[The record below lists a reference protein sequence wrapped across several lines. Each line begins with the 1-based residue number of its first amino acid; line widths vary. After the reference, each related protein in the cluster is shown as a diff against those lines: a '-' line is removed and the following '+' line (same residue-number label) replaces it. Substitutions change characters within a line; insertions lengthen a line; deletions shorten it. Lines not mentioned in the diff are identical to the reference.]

1 MTKAD
6 TTKILHTEKGEGQKK
21 RTKRVKEFSNNF
33 KNKDSAKAFRA
44 ADFNENKSGTEIYK
58 ES

>member
-1 MTKAD
+1 MFPIKRRI
-6 TTKILHTEKGEGQKK
+6 KLKKK
-21 RTKRVKEFSNNF
+21 RYILILSQLYF
-33 KNKDSAKAFRA
+33 KLQAFRA